1 MEKAPFFADV
11 ADGPDGGVAHW
22 LTTGD
27 GLRIRAGY
35 WPQDG
40 AKGTVLLFTGR
51 TEFIEKYGRIAR
63 EMAARG
69 YAMAAVDWRGQGL
82 SDRMADDRGLGHVE
96 AFGDYQH
103 DVAAFVDYA
112 RAANLPKPFYLIAH
126 SMGGGIGLRAL
137 IDGLPFKA
145 AAFSAP
151 MWGIQASLSLR
162 SVMWGVTTLSRRFN
176 LDGNITPGQTSD
188 ITLGET
194 PFAEN
199 ELTND
204 PEMYAYM
211 QEQVRKYPDLG
222 LGGPSL
228 RWVNEALWETRRL
241 AALPAPP
248 TPAITFLGTDET
260 IVDPDRIKTK
270 MAQWSNG
277 TLTVIP
283 GGKHEMMMES
293 PAIKDPILDAIA
305 AHFNAHP
312 A

>member
-1 MEKAPFFADV
+1 MELAPFHADV

-22 LTTGD
+22 IKAAD
-27 GLRIRAGY
+27 GLRLRAGY
-35 WPQDG
+35 WPFEG

-51 TEFIEKYGRIAR
+51 TEFIEKYGRVAR
-63 EMAARG
+63 DLQHRG
-69 YAMAAVDWRGQGL
+69 YAMAAIDWRGQGL
-82 SDRMADDRGLGHVE
+82 SDRVADDRGLGHVG
-96 AFGDYQH
+96 AFSDYQH
-103 DVAAFVDYA
+103 DVTAFVDYVKQTD
-112 RAANLPKPFYLIAH
+112 LPTPYYVIGH

-137 IDGLPFKA
+137 INDLPVKA

-151 MWGIQASLSLR
+151 MWGIQANLSLR
-162 SVMWGVTTLSRRFN
+162 SFIWGLTTVSRRLN
-176 LDGNITPGQTSD
+176 LDGNIVPGQTSD

-194 PFAEN
+194 PFDEN

-211 QEQVRKYPDLG
+211 QNQVRKYPELG

-248 TPAITFLGTDET
+248 TPTLTFLGTDET
-260 IVDPDRIKTK
+260 IVDADRIKTK

-277 TLTVIP
+277 KLTVVP
-283 GGKHEMMMES
+283 GGKHEMMMDA
-293 PAIKDPILDAIA
+293 PAMKDPILDAIA
-305 AHFNAHP
+305 AHFDSHP
-312 A
+312 